1 MVHAGGRRAGRVQGI
16 HRFFKRKARVG
27 PARSQ
32 QDCGPEVRFTIS
44 PDARA
49 SQDQA
54 GIVFLHVGSGAV
66 FSSNCIGARIWR
78 GLRDRDSLETITAD
92 ISGEYGVPGEQ
103 VRQDAAGFVADLEAK
118 GLLARHM
125 GS

>member
-1 MVHAGGRRAGRVQGI
+1 MQRIYRLFNRN
-16 HRFFKRKARVG
+16 REPG
-27 PARSQ
+27 PARPQ
-32 QDCGPEVRFTIS
+32 QGCGAEVRFTIS

-66 FSSNCIGARIWR
+66 FSSNGIGARIWR
-78 GLRDRDSLETITAD
+78 GLRDHDSLETIAAD
-92 ISGEYGVPGEQ
+92 ISGEYGVPREQ
-103 VRQDAAGFVADLEAK
+103 VQQDAAGFVADLEAK
-118 GLLARHM
+118 GLLARQV

>member
-1 MVHAGGRRAGRVQGI
+1 MR
-16 HRFFKRKARVG
+16 
-27 PARSQ
+27 PARQ
-32 QDCGPEVRFTIS
+32 QAQGGTEVGFTIS

-49 SQDQA
+49 TEDQS
-54 GIVFLHVGSGAV
+54 GLVFLPLGSGAV

-78 GLRDRDSLETITAD
+78 GLRDHDSLETIAAD
-92 ISGEYGVPGEQ
+92 ISGEYGVPREQ

-118 GLLARHM
+118 SLLARHM

>member
-1 MVHAGGRRAGRVQGI
+1 MQRI

-32 QDCGPEVRFTIS
+32 QDCGAEVRFTIS

-78 GLRDRDSLETITAD
+78 GLLDHGGLETIAAD
-92 ISGEYGVPGEQ
+92 IGVEYGVPREQ
-103 VRQDAAGFVADLEAK
+103 VQQDAAGFVADLEAR
-118 GLLARHM
+118 GLLARPM
-125 GS
+125 GR

>member
-1 MVHAGGRRAGRVQGI
+1 VQRIYRFLTRRSEA
-16 HRFFKRKARVG
+16 G
-27 PARSQ
+27 PARQ
-32 QDCGPEVRFTIS
+32 QPERGAEVRFTIS

-78 GLRDRDSLETITAD
+78 GLRDHDGLETIAAD
-92 ISGEYGVPGEQ
+92 ISGEYGVPREQ

-118 GLLARHM
+118 GLLARHI
-125 GS
+125 GG

>member
-1 MVHAGGRRAGRVQGI
+1 
-16 HRFFKRKARVG
+16 
-27 PARSQ
+27 
-32 QDCGPEVRFTIS
+32 VRFTVS
-44 PDARA
+44 SDARA
-49 SQDQA
+49 SLDQT

-92 ISGEYGVPGEQ
+92 ISGEYGVPREQ
-103 VRQDAAGFVADLEAK
+103 VRRDAAGFVADLEAK
-118 GLLARHM
+118 GLLARRM

>member
-1 MVHAGGRRAGRVQGI
+1 MQRI
-16 HRFFKRKARVG
+16 SRFLKRTR
-27 PARSQ
+27 PQ
-32 QDCGPEVRFTIS
+32 QESGAEVRLAIS

-49 SQDQA
+49 SLDHS
-54 GIVFLHVGSGAV
+54 GIVFLHVGSGMV

-78 GLRDRDSLETITAD
+78 GLRDHASLETIAAD
-92 ISGEYGVPGEQ
+92 ISGEYGVPREQ